1 MVNSFFPFKTCEKPN
16 IDGIIAQP
24 VSATINIITC
34 IILLYYALI
43 AKTTTIRL
51 LIISFI
57 LFQAYHAYS
66 HMKHIDGHIQSNV
79 IHVIWYFV
87 SFMILIAS
95 IKITK
100 HPPHHY
106 TIILLSIII
115 FIDIYL
121 SLFTDKLY
129 MIFTG
134 FSLPIIITLSYYN
147 LYPDYMKK
155 NIPYL
160 ILLLVVVVILILNEK
175 INCENMI
182 SFAIFPYHA
191 FIEIL
196 GLILFSSL
204 ANIFIK
210 SETFI

>member
-16 IDGIIAQP
+16 IDGIIAQH

-51 LIISFI
+51 LMISFI

-66 HMKHIDGHIQSNV
+66 HIKHIDGHIQSNV

-100 HPPHHY
+100 HPPHQY

-160 ILLLVVVVILILNEK
+160 ILLLVIVVILILNEK

-196 GLILFSSL
+196 GLVLFSSS